1 MNSGASFSLPIVDVS
16 GLHGDSAEARHAV
29 ARVLRQACLDKGFFY
44 CAGHGVSA
52 ALVSEVFEQV
62 RQFFALPLADKM
74 TCDKALSIC
83 NRGYE
88 PIGNQRL
95 QPGALPDLKEG
106 FYIGRHLGL
115 DAPEVRAGRFNHGP
129 NVWPAGLPGF
139 RRVMEAYFAEM
150 LRLSRTLMRGL
161 ALSLDLDEG
170 HFEHFCDRPIVLLRP
185 LHYPPQL
192 ANAGAL
198 QLGAGAHTD
207 FGGITVLLQDAVGG
221 LQVRDPD
228 SGVWLDAPPIADT
241 FVINLGDMFARWTN
255 DRYRSTLHRVIN
267 RSGEERYS
275 VPFFLTGNPDEQVSA
290 LPGCVDDA
298 NPARYPV
305 VTVEEHLRQMY
316 QRTYG

>member
-1 MNSGASFSLPIVDVS
+1 MASSGSLKLPIVDVA
-16 GLHGDSAEARHAV
+16 GLFSDADDSRQAV
-29 ARVLRQACLDKGFFY
+29 AGKLRQACLDKGFFY
-44 CAGHGVSA
+44 CAGHGVPA
-52 ALVSEVFEQV
+52 VLVAEVFEQA
-62 RQFFALPLADKM
+62 RRFFALPLAEKM
-74 TCDKALSIC
+74 ACDKAASIC

-106 FYIGRHLGL
+106 FYIGRHLEP

-139 RRVMEAYFAEM
+139 RRVMEAYFVEM
-150 LRLSRTLMRGL
+150 LRLSRTLMSGL
-161 ALSLDLDEG
+161 ALSLDLSEN

-185 LHYPPQL
+185 LHYPPQP
-192 ANAGAL
+192 ANAGDL

-207 FGGITVLLQDAVGG
+207 FGGITILLQDAVGG

-228 SGVWLDAPPIADT
+228 TGVWLDAPPIAGT

-267 RSGEERYS
+267 RSGVERYS

-290 LPGCVDDA
+290 LPGCFDGD
-298 NPARYPV
+298 NPARYPA